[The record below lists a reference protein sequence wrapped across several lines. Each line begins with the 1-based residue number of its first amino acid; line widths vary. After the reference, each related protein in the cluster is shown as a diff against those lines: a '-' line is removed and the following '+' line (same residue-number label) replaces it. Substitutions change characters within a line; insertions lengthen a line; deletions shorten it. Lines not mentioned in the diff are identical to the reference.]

1 MSLDWTTLLVILGMA
16 GATYLTRVLGFW
28 MIARMTLKGRLAS
41 ALEAVPGAVLM
52 AVIAPTI
59 LLQGPA
65 EALAA
70 AATLLLA
77 WRLPILVAVVG
88 GVASVVALRALFGL

>member
-1 MSLDWTTLLVILGMA
+1 MTLDWLTFLTILGMA
-16 GATYLTRVLGFW
+16 GVTYLTRVTGYW
-28 MIARMTLKGRLAS
+28 MIARLALKGRLAA
-41 ALEAVPGAVLM
+41 ALEAVPGSVLI

-70 AATLLLA
+70 VVTLLLA
-77 WRLPILVAVVG
+77 WRLPILVAVIG
-88 GVASVVALRALFGL
+88 GVVSVVLLRLVFGA

>member
-1 MSLDWTTLLVILGMA
+1 MTLDWLTLVTILGMA
-16 GATYLTRVLGFW
+16 GATYLTRVAGFW
-28 MIARMTLKGRLAS
+28 MIARLSLKGRLAA

-70 AATLLLA
+70 AVTLLLA
-77 WRLPILVAVVG
+77 WRLPILVAVIG
-88 GVASVVALRALFGL
+88 GVASVVLFRLVLGA

>member
-1 MSLDWTTLLVILGMA
+1 MTLDWQTLITILGMA
-16 GATYLTRVLGFW
+16 GATYLTRVAGYW
-28 MIARMTLKGRLAS
+28 MIARMTLKGRLAA
-41 ALEAVPGAVLM
+41 ALEAVPGSVLI

-70 AATLLLA
+70 TTTLLLA
-77 WRLPILVAVVG
+77 WRLPILVAVIG
-88 GVASVVALRALFGL
+88 GVASVVIFRLLLGA

>member
-1 MSLDWTTLLVILGMA
+1 MTLDWQVFVTILGMA
-16 GATYLTRVLGFW
+16 GVTYLTRVLGFW
-28 MIARMTLKGRLAS
+28 MIARMTLKGRLAA

-59 LLQGPA
+59 LLQRPA

-70 AATLLLA
+70 VTTLLLA
-77 WRLPILVAVVG
+77 WRLPILVAVIG
-88 GVASVVALRALFGL
+88 GVASVVAFRALLGL

>member
-1 MSLDWTTLLVILGMA
+1 MTLDWQVLVTILGMA
-16 GATYLTRVLGFW
+16 GVTYLTRVLGFW
-28 MIARMTLKGRLAS
+28 MIARMTLKGRLAA

-70 AATLLLA
+70 VTTLLLA
-77 WRLPILVAVVG
+77 WRLPILVAVIG
-88 GVASVVALRALFGL
+88 GVASVVAFRALLGL

>member
-1 MSLDWTTLLVILGMA
+1 MTLDWQVLVTILGMA
-16 GATYLTRVLGFW
+16 GVTYLTRVLGFW
-28 MIARMTLKGRLAS
+28 MIARMTLKGRLAA

-70 AATLLLA
+70 VVTLLLA
-77 WRLPILVAVVG
+77 WRLPILVAVIG
-88 GVASVVALRALFGL
+88 GVTSVVAFRALLGL